1 MSQFAYLLTYLGV
14 AVFVLAALRRI
25 VAYKK
30 NPMHLRWELYPV
42 AHEGGGRAA
51 YGGSYLEEL
60 EWWNK
65 PRETSRLRELSVMVP
80 EMLFL
85 KAAYEHNRPLWM
97 VSFPFHFGL
106 YLTFGLVA
114 LLVVGAVLELAGLPA
129 DSGLLGLVIG
139 VATILGP
146 IAFGVALVGALG
158 LLRRRLRDPSLR
170 NYSAMEHYFNLA
182 LFIVTLSVAILTWAT
197 VDTNFALARG
207 FIAGLITF
215 DLKEVSNPLFLLQVV
230 LAVVTLA
237 YIPFT
242 HMSHFFMKY
251 FLYHDIRWEDK
262 PNVDAPEINKQLGEV
277 LGYEPTWS
285 ASHVAIPG
293 KKTWADIATFNP
305 AAEPEENEKT
315 E

>member
-1 MSQFAYLLTYLGV
+1 MSQFAYVLTYLGL
-14 AVFVLAALRRI
+14 AVFILAVLKRI
-25 VAYKK
+25 VA
-30 NPMHLRWELYPV
+30 
-42 AHEGGGRAA
+42 
-51 YGGSYLEEL
+51 
-60 EWWNK
+60 
-65 PRETSRLRELSVMVP
+65 ELSVMVP

-139 VATILGP
+139 VCTILGP
-146 IAFGVALVGALG
+146 IAFGLALVGAFG
-158 LLRRRLRDPSLR
+158 LLRRRLRDPALR

-182 LFIVTLSVAILTWAT
+182 LFIATLGVAILTWAT
-197 VDTNFALARG
+197 VDPNFAIARG

-215 DLKEVSNPLFLLQVV
+215 DLKEVNSPLFLLQVV

-251 FLYHDIRWEDK
+251 FLYHDIRWGDK
-262 PNVDAPEINKQLGEV
+262 PNVDAPEINEQIGEV

-285 ASHVAIPG
+285 ASHIAIPG

-305 AAEPEENEKT
+305 AAEPEDNEKT

>member
-1 MSQFAYLLTYLGV
+1 MSQFAYLLTYLALV
-14 AVFVLAALRRI
+14 VFILAALRRI

-42 AHEGGGRAA
+42 PHEGGGRAS
-51 YGGSYLEEL
+51 YGGGYLEEL

-65 PRETSRLRELSVMVP
+65 PRETSRIRELSVMIP

-114 LLVVGAVLELAGLPA
+114 LLVVGAVAELAGLPA
-129 DSGLLGLVIG
+129 DSGLVGLVVN

-146 IAFGVALVGALG
+146 IAFGLSLVGAFG
-158 LLRRRLRDPSLR
+158 LLRRRLRDPALR
-170 NYSAMEHYFNLA
+170 DYSAMEHYFNLA
-182 LFIVTLSVAILTWAT
+182 LFIAAMGVALITWAS
-197 VDTNFALARG
+197 VDPSFEMARG

-215 DLKEVSNPLFLLQVV
+215 NLKEVDSSLFLLQVI

-262 PNVDAPEINKQLGEV
+262 PNVDAPEINERLGEV
-277 LGYEPTWS
+277 LGFEPTWS
-285 ASHVAIPG
+285 AEHVAIPG

-305 AAEPEENEKT
+305 AAEPEENQKT

>member
-1 MSQFAYLLTYLGV
+1 MSEFAYVLTYLGL
-14 AVFVLAALRRI
+14 AVFVLAVARRI
-25 VAYKK
+25 VAYKR

-42 AHEGGGRAA
+42 AHEGGGRAS
-51 YGGSYLEEL
+51 YGGGYLEEL

-85 KAAYEHNRPLWM
+85 KAAFEHNRPLWN

-114 LLVVGAVLELAGLPA
+114 LLAVSAVAELAGLPA
-129 DSGLLGLVIG
+129 DSGLLALLIG
-139 VATILGP
+139 VSSVLGP
-146 IAFGVALVGALG
+146 IAFGLSLIGAIG
-158 LLRRRLRDPSLR
+158 LLRRRLREPDLR
-170 NYSAMEHYFNLA
+170 NYSAPEHFFNLA
-182 LFIVTLSVAILTWAT
+182 LFIATLGVAILTWAL
-197 VDTNFALARG
+197 VDPSFEMARG
-207 FIAGLITF
+207 FIAGLLTL
-215 DLKEVSNPLFLLQVV
+215 DLKPVESSLFLLQVV
-230 LAVVTLA
+230 LAALTLA

-262 PNVDAPEINKQLGEV
+262 PNIDAPEINQQIGEV
-277 LGYEPTWS
+277 LGYQPTWS
-285 ASHVAIPG
+285 ASHIAIPG
-293 KKTWADIATFNP
+293 KKTWAEIATFNP
-305 AAEPEENEKT
+305 AAEPQEKEKT

>member
-1 MSQFAYLLTYLGV
+1 
-14 AVFVLAALRRI
+14 
-25 VAYKK
+25 
-30 NPMHLRWELYPV
+30 
-42 AHEGGGRAA
+42 
-51 YGGSYLEEL
+51 
-60 EWWNK
+60 
-65 PRETSRLRELSVMVP
+65 MVP

-106 YLTFGLVA
+106 YLIFGLVA
-114 LLVVGAVLELAGLPA
+114 LLTIGAVLELAGLPA
-129 DSGLLGLVIG
+129 DSGLVGLVTG
-139 VATILGP
+139 VCGILGP
-146 IAFGVALVGALG
+146 IAFGLALVGALG
-158 LLRRRLRDPSLR
+158 LLRRRLRDPGLR

-182 LFIVTLSVAILTWAT
+182 LFIVTLCVAILTWAT
-197 VDTNFALARG
+197 VDTDFAIARG

-215 DLKEVSNPLFLLQVV
+215 DLKDVNSSLFLLQVV

-262 PNVDAPEINKQLGEV
+262 PNVNAPEINEQLGEV

-285 ASHVAIPG
+285 ASHIAIPG
-293 KKTWADIATFNP
+293 KKTWADVATFNP

>member
-1 MSQFAYLLTYLGV
+1 MSQFVYLLTYLGL

-30 NPMHLRWELYPV
+30 NPQHLRWELYPV
-42 AHEGGGRAA
+42 PHEGGGRAS

-60 EWWNK
+60 EWWKK
-65 PRETSRLRELSVMVP
+65 PRETSRIGELSVMVP

-85 KAAYEHNRPLWM
+85 KALWEHNRSLWL

-114 LLVVGAVLELAGLPA
+114 LLVIGAIAQLAGMSA
-129 DSGLLGLVIG
+129 DSGLVALVVG
-139 VATILGP
+139 VSVVLGP
-146 IAFGVALVGALG
+146 VAFALTLLGGIGLLYRRVKDANLRNYASPEHRFNLVLFLATMGVAL
-158 LLRRRLRDPSLR
+158 
-170 NYSAMEHYFNLA
+170 
-182 LFIVTLSVAILTWAT
+182 LTWA
-197 VDTNFALARG
+197 VADPSFEMAQG

-215 DLKEVSNPLFLLQVV
+215 NLKEVDSSLFLLQIF
-230 LAVVTLA
+230 LAVLTLA

-262 PNVDAPEINKQLGEV
+262 PNVNAPEIDEALGQE
-277 LGYEPTWS
+277 LGFVPTWS
-285 ASHVAIPG
+285 APHIAIPG

-305 AAEPEENEKT
+305 AAEPEEEEKT

>member
-1 MSQFAYLLTYLGV
+1 MSQFAYLLTYLGL
-14 AVFVLAALRRI
+14 AVFILAALKRI
-25 VAYKK
+25 VAYKR

-51 YGGSYLEEL
+51 YGGGYLEEL

-114 LLVVGAVLELAGLPA
+114 LLVVAAVLELAGLPA
-129 DSGLLGLVIG
+129 DSGLLGLIIG

-146 IAFGVALVGALG
+146 IAFGLALVGALG

-182 LFIVTLSVAILTWAT
+182 LFIVTLGVAILTWAT
-197 VDTNFALARG
+197 VDSNFAIARG

-215 DLKEVSNPLFLLQVV
+215 NLKDVESPLFLLQVF

-262 PNVDAPEINKQLGEV
+262 PNVNAPEINEQLGEV

-285 ASHVAIPG
+285 ASHIAIPG
-293 KKTWADIATFNP
+293 KKSWADVATFNP
-305 AAEPEENEKT
+305 AAEPEEKEKT

>member
-1 MSQFAYLLTYLGV
+1 M
-14 AVFVLAALRRI
+14 I
-25 VAYKK
+25 
-30 NPMHLRWELYPV
+30 
-42 AHEGGGRAA
+42 
-51 YGGSYLEEL
+51 
-60 EWWNK
+60 
-65 PRETSRLRELSVMVP
+65 P

-85 KAAYEHNRPLWM
+85 KAAYEHNRPLWN

-114 LLVVGAVLELAGLPA
+114 LLVIGAVAELFGAPT
-129 DSGLLGLVIG
+129 DSGLVALVVG
-139 VATILGP
+139 VSSILGP
-146 IAFGVALVGALG
+146 IAFGLSLVGAFG
-158 LLRRRLRDPSLR
+158 LLRRRLRDPALR
-170 NYSAMEHYFNLA
+170 NYSATEHYFNLA
-182 LFIVTLSVAILTWAT
+182 LFIAAMGVALLTWAT
-197 VDTNFALARG
+197 VDPSFEMARG

-215 DLKEVSNPLFLLQVV
+215 NLKDVDSSLFLLQVI

-262 PNVDAPEINKQLGEV
+262 PNVDAPEINEQLGEV

-285 ASHVAIPG
+285 ASHIAIPG
-293 KKTWADIATFNP
+293 KKTWADVATFNP
-305 AAEPEENEKT
+305 AAEPEDTEKT

>member
-1 MSQFAYLLTYLGV
+1 MSQFAYVLTYLAV

-25 VAYKK
+25 VAYKR

-42 AHEGGGRAA
+42 AHEGGGKAS

-65 PRETSRLRELSVMVP
+65 PRETSRIRELSVMIP

-85 KAAYEHNRPLWM
+85 KAAWEHNRPLWN

-106 YLTFGLVA
+106 YLTFGLVV
-114 LLVVGAVLELAGLPA
+114 LLVVAAVGELAGLPV
-129 DSGLLGLVIG
+129 DSGLVGLVVS
-139 VATILGP
+139 VASILGP
-146 IAFGVALVGALG
+146 IAFGLALVGAFG
-158 LLRRRLRDPSLR
+158 LLRRRLRDPALR

-182 LFIVTLSVAILTWAT
+182 LFIAALGVALITWAA
-197 VDTNFALARG
+197 VDRNFEMARA
-207 FIAGLITF
+207 FITGLITF
-215 DLKEVSNPLFLLQVV
+215 NLKEVESSLFLLQVV

-262 PNVDAPEINKQLGEV
+262 PNVNAPEINEQLGKV
-277 LGYEPTWS
+277 LAYEPTWS
-285 ASHVAIPG
+285 ADHVAIPG
-293 KKTWADIATFNP
+293 KKTWAEIATFNP
-305 AAEPEENEKT
+305 AAEPEENQKT

>member
-14 AVFVLAALRRI
+14 AVFILAAMKRI
-25 VAYKK
+25 VAYKR

-51 YGGSYLEEL
+51 YGGGYLEEL

-106 YLTFGLVA
+106 YLIFGLVA
-114 LLVVGAVLELAGLPA
+114 LLAVGAVLELAGLPT

-139 VATILGP
+139 VCTILGP
-146 IAFGVALVGALG
+146 IAFCLALIGALG
-158 LLRRRLRDPSLR
+158 LLRRRLRDPALR

-182 LFIVTLSVAILTWAT
+182 LFITTLAVAILTWAM
-197 VDTNFALARG
+197 VDPNFAMARG

-215 DLKEVSNPLFLLQVV
+215 DLKEVEQPPLPPAGRPRRRHAGVHPVHAHVPLL
-230 LAVVTLA
+230 
-237 YIPFT
+237 
-242 HMSHFFMKY
+242 H
-251 FLYHDIRWEDK
+251 
-262 PNVDAPEINKQLGEV
+262 EV
-277 LGYEPTWS
+277 LPVSRHSLG
-285 ASHVAIPG
+285 G
-293 KKTWADIATFNP
+293 Q
-305 AAEPEENEKT
+305 AERGCT
-315 E
+315 

>member
-1 MSQFAYLLTYLGV
+1 MSQFAYVLTYLGL
-14 AVFVLAALRRI
+14 AVFILAVLKRI
-25 VAYKK
+25 VAYKR

-42 AHEGGGRAA
+42 AHEGGGRAS
-51 YGGSYLEEL
+51 YGGGYLEEL

-85 KAAYEHNRPLWM
+85 KAAYEHNRSLWM

-139 VATILGP
+139 VCAILGP
-146 IAFGVALVGALG
+146 IAFGLALVGAFG
-158 LLRRRLRDPSLR
+158 LLRRRLRDPALR

-182 LFIVTLSVAILTWAT
+182 LFIATLGVAILTWAT
-197 VDTNFALARG
+197 VDPNFAIARG

-215 DLKEVSNPLFLLQVV
+215 DLKEVNSPLFLLQVV

-251 FLYHDIRWEDK
+251 FMYHDIRWGDK
-262 PNVDAPEINKQLGEV
+262 PNVDAPEINEQIGEV

-285 ASHVAIPG
+285 ASHIAIPG

-305 AAEPEENEKT
+305 AAEPEDNEKT